1 MAGTKMT
8 HVPYKGPAA
17 AVADLM
23 SGQIAVYFMNVT
35 QSIPLI
41 AAKKLRALGVTS
53 PQRSDTAPD
62 IPAIA
67 EAGLEGFDMTN
78 WYGMLLPGA
87 TPRETIN
94 TVNAEVRNILM
105 LPETRKGLSATGMV
119 VEASSANQFAEF
131 LKRESLK
138 YERVIQA
145 AGIKGTL

>member
-1 MAGTKMT
+1 
-8 HVPYKGPAA
+8 
-17 AVADLM
+17 
-23 SGQIAVYFMNVT
+23 
-35 QSIPLI
+35 
-41 AAKKLRALGVTS
+41 
-53 PQRSDTAPD
+53 
-62 IPAIA
+62 
-67 EAGLEGFDMTN
+67 MTN